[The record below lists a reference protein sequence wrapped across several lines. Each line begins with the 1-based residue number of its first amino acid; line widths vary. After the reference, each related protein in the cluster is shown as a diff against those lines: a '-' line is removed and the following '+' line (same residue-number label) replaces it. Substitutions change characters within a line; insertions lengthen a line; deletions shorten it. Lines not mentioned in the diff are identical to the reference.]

1 MLGTIGYAHGSNR
14 VQSSYSSKQSLYG
27 PHSLLSTC
35 PSRSVFPRGFLW
47 DEGFHQLLLMKF
59 DPDLSL
65 EVHLKMIYY
74 MLIFCFAESGEYQR
88 LDFLTSD

>member
-1 MLGTIGYAHGSNR
+1 MLGTISFAHGSNR
-14 VQSSYSSKQSLYG
+14 VQSSYSSKQSFYG

-59 DPDLSL
+59 NPDLSL
-65 EVHLKMIYY
+65 EVHFMMIYY
-74 MLIFCFAESGEYQR
+74 ALVS
-88 LDFLTSD
+88 